1 MTNKKFKVAAMSMA
15 LTACVAAQ
23 PLIANAADDVNAVP
37 KEPTDSAPQS
47 EEGSSVSTPVA
58 AASEGSSNTEVKAEK
73 KQDMLAPD
81 EHLGEYSKPE
91 TDTSGKST
99 SKADITKD
107 APEQERE
114 PEIDGDTDNT
124 GNTDTGSTD
133 NTGDNDGTDGNGA
146 LIGGN
151 GDSGST
157 DGERKEQIPIGDSTL
172 TETPGKSST
181 VVTPTP
187 GAESKP
193 DTTKPP
199 KVTTN
204 PDGSVDIETP
214 TVTPGTETT
223 TTTASGEVN
232 AKSQTGEEISGD
244 QIDLDTELGKT
255 KPDWNTEAGKEFNG
269 YKVSEVQPSDDG
281 NSKTL
286 TLTKTKHL
294 EGQMGSDELAKFTNS
309 TKKDNGDGTYDL
321 VRTETYTDKD
331 GQQRTRT
338 TTLHVKDNN
347 EVTVDTTITLIVAL
361 EKGAHDV
368 GSEDISHVKLPD
380 SITATE
386 EKTGNKKNI
395 SAAELKQL
403 MDKDANPT
411 IDGSKT
417 TYKVKDGDLEYT
429 IEVDEEASRKLT
441 NAEIFEKLEK
451 MDSGK
456 YEYDKTTDTIY
467 YIGNGDEHAEL
478 TEDQNNTLR
487 KTLSYTVTVTETRKD
502 SSLSY
507 VGSQTK
513 AEAVEKAETA
523 AKTEARNNAVK
534 KALKEL
540 KLTDAQAQEAL
551 AKGTFDDD
559 ARTFTYTLEGKTYT
573 LKYTEPNATESSTP
587 TPMPN
592 ESGMIDTEKHT
603 VNGSTYVTT
612 GTISWEKSETST
624 NGTHTAG
631 NSFTVP
637 SGFEPTS
644 SETKDGVTTTTYVKE
659 TRDGNTVTRETYVVT
674 ERDVTL
680 DLTPEQKEE
689 LAWNDLL
696 KQHPEY
702 NSIDDLKAAGY
713 KVVNYNFNNVK
724 QVDWSASKT
733 TSSTTTTTDDINK
746 PLVGSNNNNWK
757 IEQNATSDPSQAP
770 TYTITIDEDTYKN
783 VTKNADGTYTCTRDE
798 TRTEK
803 DEAGKDKA
811 VTRSVTYIFTEA
823 PDGTLTDAEIQ
834 GMLAGEFGID
844 AADTEKIGKI
854 TLDKANN
861 TATYTNTTDGTTTT
875 ITINYS
881 SLSRKKLD
889 VKKEVHGSTSGT
901 AVVKT
906 DDDYRAYCQTLLK
919 RIKDEILP
927 TLAKDE
933 KLFVGDIEITGETK
947 LTEDIIAY
955 FKKAI
960 SPEDMD
966 PDEIVKA
973 LKEQERIAKSTTVT
987 VNKGNEYQED
997 LKDYYSGA
1005 SEAGDYFVKEDGT
1018 LVRVWKS
1025 NGEYYYG
1032 NRHNATK
1039 VDKSKVTHFNHEDT
1053 IGHLDLASGS
1063 TLELLPEEGKTKGST
1078 VDCVL
1083 VSKGLELKWNYD
1095 AEQLVKNNLG
1105 TPVGLQSTISKDTE
1119 DGKSSHFEYDRG
1131 KPNNHPSKSAFYKL
1145 TGTVAYDAVKTA
1157 DNTDVKL
1164 FEKGETFHDERLAY
1178 GYLNYYN
1185 ADEGLKDAVNT
1196 YLERTRQTGKTYD
1209 NLTKEELND
1218 IIGTYVVE
1226 LGRTQ
1231 NNQKGPVG
1239 YQVYLKSSSLEAY
1252 GYMSRDANTC
1262 VNKTYRNQGSH
1273 YDGDYL
1279 GGYDL
1284 MISNLI
1290 QVREG
1295 KVIGSTESTVKNIS
1309 ALWSIRS
1316 APEYKMN
1323 SLLAN
1328 SKNTTTNTTTNEDAG
1343 HNSRQSGDFSYTYQY
1358 THPAEKHEWSEADT
1372 TGTGTGHY
1380 TSFRK
1385 LFTSTFTG
1393 NGTGHEDSGSF
1404 RYTYRTEKDADL
1416 APVSKVTKVDKTAHI
1431 TYDRTTVESRDV
1443 LIPGTE
1449 IVHIDPDGGGD
1460 DGGDKI
1466 IEEKDH
1472 DSPVLPGTP
1481 ELPPVQDAKPDA
1493 PVLPADPALP
1503 AVQDAHALP
1512 QTGVNWL
1519 AAIGLALSGMTLMI
1533 TGAFASLTGKNAKH

>member
-23 PLIANAADDVNAVP
+23 PLIANAADEVDAVSNDANVN
-37 KEPTDSAPQS
+37 ESQS
-47 EEGSSVSTPVA
+47 EGESPASAPVA
-58 AASEGSSNTEVKAEK
+58 AASEGSSNTEVKAEE

-107 APEQERE
+107 APGQERE

-124 GNTDTGSTD
+124 GSTD
-133 NTGDNDGTDGNGA
+133 NTGDNDSTDGNGA
-146 LIGGN
+146 LIGGS
-151 GDSGST
+151 GDSGNTGS
-157 DGERKEQIPIGDSTL
+157 EIKEQIPIGDSTL

-204 PDGSVDIETP
+204 PDGSTDIETP
-214 TVTPGTETT
+214 TLTPGTETT
-223 TTTASGEVN
+223 TTTASGEVK
-232 AKSQTGEEISGD
+232 AESHTETPEEI
-244 QIDLDTELGKT
+244 IDLNKELGEKR
-255 KPDWNTEAGKEFNG
+255 PDWNTQKDAEFNG
-269 YKVSEVQPSDDG
+269 YKVDHVETSDDG

-286 TLTKTKHL
+286 TLTKTENLK
-294 EGQMGSDELAKFTNS
+294 GKMGSDELEKFTNS
-309 TKKDNGDGTYDL
+309 TKIDHGDGTYDL

-338 TTLHVKDNN
+338 TTLHVKKN
-347 EVTVDTTITLIVAL
+347 EVTVDTTITLIVDL
-361 EKGAHDV
+361 EKGKHDV
-368 GSEDISHVKLPD
+368 GSEDISQVKLPD
-380 SITATE
+380 SIKVTD
-386 EKTGNKKNI
+386 EKTNDTKTI
-395 SAAELKQL
+395 SAAELKRL
-403 MDKDANPT
+403 MDSTTPT
-411 IDGSKT
+411 TEGTKK
-417 TYKVKDGDLEYT
+417 TYKVIEGDLEYT
-429 IEVDEEASRKLT
+429 IEVDEGNSHTLT
-441 NAEIFEKLEK
+441 NAEIFEKL
-451 MDSGK
+451 DSSK

-467 YIGNGDEHAEL
+467 YIGNGEHAEL
-478 TEDQNNTLR
+478 TKEQNDTLR
-487 KTLSYTVTVTETRKD
+487 KTLSYTVTVTETTKD
-502 SSLSY
+502 GNLSY
-507 VGSQTK
+507 VDSQTK

-540 KLTDAQAQEAL
+540 KLNDTQAQQAL
-551 AKGTFDDD
+551 KDGKFDDD
-559 ARTFTYTLEGKTYT
+559 AHTFTYTLDGKTYT
-573 LKYTEPNATESSTP
+573 LNYTEPTATESSTP

-592 ESGMIDTEKHT
+592 ESGTIDTEKHT
-603 VNGSTYVTT
+603 VTGSTYVTS

-631 NSFTVP
+631 SSFTVP
-637 SGFEPTS
+637 KGFAPES
-644 SETKDGVTTTTYVKE
+644 SKTEDGVTTTTYVKK
-659 TRDGNTVTRETYVVT
+659 TRVGNTVTRETYVVT

-689 LAWNDLL
+689 LAWKNLL
-696 KQHPEY
+696 TQHPEY
-702 NSIDDLKAAGY
+702 SSIEDLKAAGY
-713 KVVNYNFNNVK
+713 KVVNYNFDNVK

-733 TSSTTTTTDDINK
+733 TSSTTTTTDDTDR
-746 PLVGSNNNNWK
+746 PLVDSNNNNWK
-757 IEQNATSDPSQAP
+757 IEENAASDPSQAP
-770 TYTITIDEDTYKN
+770 TYTITIDGTPYEN

-798 TRTEK
+798 ARTEK
-803 DEAGKDKA
+803 DEAGNSKT
-811 VTRSVTYIFTEA
+811 VTRSVTYTFTEA
-823 PDGTLTDAEIQ
+823 SDGTLTDAEIQ
-834 GMLAGEFGID
+834 GMLAGEFDID
-844 AADTEKIGKI
+844 AADTEEIGKI
-854 TLDKANN
+854 TLDKASN
-861 TATYTNTTDGTTTT
+861 TATYTSKTGETTTT

-889 VKKEVHGSTSGT
+889 VKKEVHGSTNGT

-906 DDDYRAYCQTLLK
+906 DDDYQAYCQTLLK

-933 KLFVGDIEITGETK
+933 KLFVGDIKITGETT
-947 LTEDIIAY
+947 LTDEIIAY

-987 VNKGNEYQED
+987 VNEGNKYQEE
-997 LKDYYSGA
+997 LKNYYSGA
-1005 SEAGDYFVKEDGT
+1005 DAYYVKPDGSRQELDYDQ
-1018 LVRVWKS
+1018 WK
-1025 NGEYYYG
+1025 GKYYYRNSA
-1032 NRHNATK
+1032 NRKIYPDPKDIVHA
-1039 VDKSKVTHFNHEDT
+1039 DT

-1063 TLELLPEEGKTKGST
+1063 QLELLPEEGQTKGST

-1095 AEQLVKNNLG
+1095 ADQLVKTGQG
-1105 TPVGLQSTISKDTE
+1105 TTVGLQSTISKDTE
-1119 DGKSSHFEYDRG
+1119 DGQSSHFEYDRG
-1131 KPNNHPSKSAFYKL
+1131 DPNNNPSKSAFYKL
-1145 TGTVAYDAVKTA
+1145 TGTVVYDAVKTE
-1157 DNTDVKL
+1157 DNKGVKL
-1164 FEKGETFHDERLAY
+1164 YEKGKTFHDERLEY
-1178 GYLNYYN
+1178 HYYKQHN
-1185 ADEGLKDAVNT
+1185 ADEGLKEAVNT
-1196 YLERTRQTGKTYD
+1196 YLKRTNQTGKTYD
-1209 NLTKEELND
+1209 NLSKEELND

-1226 LGRTQ
+1226 LGHTS
-1231 NNQKGPVG
+1231 NNKTGPVG

-1262 VNKTYRNQGSH
+1262 VNKTYRNQNDGS
-1273 YDGDYL
+1273 DGYYNYL

-1328 SKNTTTNTTTNEDAG
+1328 RKNTTTNTTTDAG
-1343 HNSRQSGDFSYTYQY
+1343 AGRDSRQSGDFSYTYQY
-1358 THPAEKHEWSEADT
+1358 THPTEKHEWSEADT

-1404 RYTYRTEKDADL
+1404 RYTYRTEKDADPV
-1416 APVSKVTKVDKTAHI
+1416 PVSKVTKVDKTAHI

-1449 IVHIDPDGGGD
+1449 IVHIDPDGGDDD
-1460 DGGDKI
+1460 DGGDEI
-1466 IEEKDH
+1466 IDEKDH

>member
-1 MTNKKFKVAAMSMA
+1 M
-15 LTACVAAQ
+15 
-23 PLIANAADDVNAVP
+23 
-37 KEPTDSAPQS
+37 
-47 EEGSSVSTPVA
+47 
-58 AASEGSSNTEVKAEK
+58 
-73 KQDMLAPD
+73 
-81 EHLGEYSKPE
+81 
-91 TDTSGKST
+91 
-99 SKADITKD
+99 
-107 APEQERE
+107 
-114 PEIDGDTDNT
+114 
-124 GNTDTGSTD
+124 
-133 NTGDNDGTDGNGA
+133 
-146 LIGGN
+146 
-151 GDSGST
+151 
-157 DGERKEQIPIGDSTL
+157 
-172 TETPGKSST
+172 
-181 VVTPTP
+181 TPTP
-187 GAESKP
+187 GADPMP

-214 TVTPGTETT
+214 TLTPGTETT
-223 TTTASGEVN
+223 TTTASGEVK
-232 AKSQTGEEISGD
+232 AESHTETPEEY
-244 QIDLDTELGKT
+244 IDLNKELGEKR
-255 KPDWNTEAGKEFNG
+255 PDWSTETGTEFNG

-286 TLTKTKHL
+286 TLTKTERH

-309 TKKDNGDGTYDL
+309 TKKVNADGTYDL

-338 TTLHVKDNN
+338 TTLHVKDN

-361 EKGAHDV
+361 EKGSHDV
-368 GSEDISHVKLPD
+368 GSENISHVKLPD
-380 SITATE
+380 SIEVTDENGKPET
-386 EKTGNKKNI
+386 TI
-395 SAAELKQL
+395 SAAELERL
-403 MDKDANPT
+403 MGSTTPT
-411 IDGSKT
+411 TEGTKKT
-417 TYKVKDGDLEYT
+417 YTVKNGDREYT

-441 NAEIFEKLEK
+441 NAEIFEKL
-451 MDSGK
+451 DSSK
-456 YEYDKTTDTIY
+456 YEYDKDTDTIY
-467 YIGNGDEHAEL
+467 YIDKGERAEL

-487 KTLSYTVTVTETRKD
+487 KTLSYTVTVTETAKD
-502 SSLSY
+502 GNLSY
-507 VGSQTK
+507 EGSQTK
-513 AEAVEKAETA
+513 DEAFEKAGTA

-540 KLTDAQAQEAL
+540 KLDDTQVQQAL
-551 AKGTFDDD
+551 KDGKFDDD
-559 ARTFTYTLEGKTYT
+559 AHTFTYTLDGKTYT
-573 LKYTEPNATESSTP
+573 LNYTEPTATESSTP

-592 ESGMIDTEKHT
+592 ESGTIDTEKHT
-603 VNGSTYVTT
+603 VTGTAYVTS
-612 GTISWEKSETST
+612 GTVSWETSGADT
-624 NGTHTAG
+624 NNVTHTAG
-631 NSFTVP
+631 SSFTVP
-637 SGFEPTS
+637 EGFEPTS
-644 SETKDGVTTTTYVKE
+644 RETKGGVTTTTYVKE
-659 TRDGNTVTRETYVVT
+659 TRDDNTVTRETYVVT

-689 LAWNDLL
+689 LAWKHLL

-733 TSSTTTTTDDINK
+733 TSSTTTTTDDTNK
-746 PLVGSNNNNWK
+746 PLVDSNNNNWK
-757 IEQNATSDPSQAP
+757 IEQNAASDPSQAP
-770 TYTITIDEDTYKN
+770 TYTITIDKDTYRN

-844 AADTEKIGKI
+844 AADTEEIGKI
-854 TLDKANN
+854 TLDRATN
-861 TATYTNTTDGTTTT
+861 TATYTSKTGETTTT
-875 ITINYS
+875 ITINYG
-881 SLSRKKLD
+881 SLSKKKLD

-906 DDDYRAYCQTLLK
+906 EEEYQTYCRTLLK

-927 TLAKDE
+927 TLAADE
-933 KLFVGDIEITGETK
+933 KLFVGDIEITGETT
-947 LTEDIIAY
+947 LTDEIIAY

-987 VNKGNEYQED
+987 VNEGNKYQEE
-997 LKDYYSGA
+997 LKNYYSGA
-1005 SEAGDYFVKEDGT
+1005 PKAGDYFVKEDGT
-1018 LVRVWKS
+1018 LVRVWERG
-1025 NGEYYYG
+1025 GEYYDRNG
-1032 NRHNATK
+1032 NK
-1039 VDKSKVTHFNHEDT
+1039 VDKSKVTHFNHKDT
-1053 IGHLDLASGS
+1053 ISHLDLASGS
-1063 TLELLPEEGKTKGST
+1063 KLELLPEEGQTKGST

-1083 VSKGLELKWNYD
+1083 VSKGLELKWNDD

-1105 TPVGLQSTISKDTE
+1105 TTVGLQSTISKDTE

-1131 KPNNHPSKSAFYKL
+1131 DPNNHPSKSAFYKL
-1145 TGTVAYDAVKTA
+1145 TGTVAYDAVKTD

-1164 FEKGETFHDERLAY
+1164 FEKGKTFHDDRLEY
-1178 GYLNYYN
+1178 DYHYNYYN
-1185 ADEGLKDAVNT
+1185 ADEGLKNAVNT
-1196 YLERTRQTGKTYD
+1196 YLERTSQTGKTYD
-1209 NLTKEELND
+1209 NLTKKELND

-1262 VNKTYRNQGSH
+1262 VNKTYQNQGSRD
-1273 YDGDYL
+1273 DGYYL

-1328 SKNTTTNTTTNEDAG
+1328 SKNTTTNTTTNADAG
-1343 HNSRQSGDFSYTYQY
+1343 SDSRQSGNFSYTYQY
-1358 THPAEKHEWSEADT
+1358 THPTEKHEWSKDDT

-1393 NGTGHEDSGSF
+1393 NGTGYEDSGSF

-1431 TYDRTTVESRDV
+1431 TYDSTTVESRDV

-1460 DGGDKI
+1460 DGDDEI
-1466 IEEKDH
+1466 IDEKDH

-1493 PVLPADPALP
+1493 PVLPADPVLP